1 MARNGWL
8 QKNLPRLPFARR
20 AVTRFMPGED
30 AESALSAA
38 ANLQRAG
45 IQPVFTRLGENLTR
59 ADEAAAVAD
68 HYSQLQDRIATTELD
83 GEISVK
89 LTQLGLDL
97 DEDIAAEHVR
107 RLGSR
112 AAARGTLWL
121 DMEGSA
127 YTERT
132 VAFYERL
139 RLTHGN
145 IGICLQSYL
154 RRTADD
160 LQRLLPLE
168 PAIRLVKGAYSEAP
182 SIAFQSRAEVD
193 ANYLALAV
201 VMLNARRAGNNV
213 RIGLGTRDVRLI
225 EAIAAHGKSM
235 GLPRSAFEVQ
245 MLFGIRSDEQRR
257 LVREGFAV
265 RVLISYGSAW
275 YAWYMRRLAERPAN
289 VLFALRQLLPG

>member
-1 MARNGWL
+1 MARNRWL
-8 QKNLPRLPFARR
+8 ERNLPRLPFTRR
-20 AVTRFMPGED
+20 AVARFMPGDD
-30 AESALSAA
+30 ADSALNAA
-38 ANLQRAG
+38 ADLQRAG
-45 IQPVFTRLGENLTR
+45 IPAIFTRLGENLTS
-59 ADEAAAVAD
+59 AEEAAEVAE
-68 HYSQLQDRIATTELD
+68 HYANLEEKIAAAQHH

-89 LTQLGLDL
+89 LTQLGLDF
-97 DEDIAAEHVR
+97 DEDLTAAHVG
-107 RLGSR
+107 RLASR
-112 AAARGTLWL
+112 AARNGTVWL

-132 VAFYERL
+132 IAFYERL
-139 RLTHGN
+139 KPTNPN

-168 PAIRLVKGAYSEAP
+168 PAVRLVKGAYSESP
-182 SIAFQSRAEVD
+182 SIAFHTRADVD

-201 VMLNARRAGNNV
+201 LMLAARRTGINI
-213 RIGLGTRDVRLI
+213 RIGLGTHDLRLI
-225 EAIAAHGKSM
+225 EQIVGHATSL
-235 GLPRSAFEVQ
+235 GLPRSAYEVQ
-245 MLFGIRSDEQRR
+245 MLFGVRADEQRR
-257 LVREGFAV
+257 LARGGFAV